1 MCGEDVPCYFIDAL
15 LQRAWMQNGDAE
27 APLLGVRALMN
38 RAVQL
43 PERAALDVWAPHKHF
58 EVACWDTSAA
68 TGGQFIPLELDSAD
82 SYPGVEKAGCR
93 VRAWKGSDRQGRIT
107 THPTEPVLVV
117 LMPPAG
123 LALLLRPEFC
133 GLGAHPLLSP
143 GTQMKHIVDTESW
156 RKLVVAG
163 RRAAR
168 EHSPQLRAEHRKA
181 LRAVDTVHISADG
194 QGRPLVGLEEVPSD
208 RRTTGVLG
216 MDDQDDTLELALEQ
230 LVADT

>member
-1 MCGEDVPCYFIDAL
+1 MPLTRSSRSSVLACLLMVCGVCDSSDCSGLEAAVNGNSEACFRSPAYRGWNRCARRAAGAQRVCGEDVPCYFIDAL

-93 VRAWKGSDRQGRIT
+93 VRTWKGSDRQG
-107 THPTEPVLVV
+107 
-117 LMPPAG
+117 A
-123 LALLLRPEFC
+123 
-133 GLGAHPLLSP
+133 
-143 GTQMKHIVDTESW
+143 
-156 RKLVVAG
+156 
-163 RRAAR
+163 
-168 EHSPQLRAEHRKA
+168 
-181 LRAVDTVHISADG
+181 
-194 QGRPLVGLEEVPSD
+194 
-208 RRTTGVLG
+208 
-216 MDDQDDTLELALEQ
+216 
-230 LVADT
+230 